1 MKSNLAI
8 SFPTACSHY
17 KVPVNAWQCC
27 CSTAAVES
35 FWTRDNS
42 VQNPAVEQMRLEGVC
57 GTSDSHSSYPLTEN
71 PNFCGSCSGLTK
83 LLSEESDWAPSL
95 VQGHL
100 SCLHRHPHAKGKKPQ
115 VQPPQGTEILCDT
128 PWDTQAS
135 CGLWTH
141 RVPGA
146 DLPTG
151 TLQPIMYSSLL
162 KAHGNSLQCQPVKF
176 RMLSRH
182 LPLEK
187 VFIFCFNWCI
197 NFVLLIQA
205 KPKGS
210 FLGLQVS
217 VSALI
222 RDLRRANSW
231 VSLGFDF
238 CKWRH
243 LRWRWLM
250 RGHSFLWQLIL

>member
-71 PNFCGSCSGLTK
+71 PKFCGSCSGLTK

-115 VQPPQGTEILCDT
+115 VQLPQGTEILCDT
-128 PWDTQAS
+128 PWDTRRPVGCEPTVCLGRTS
-135 CGLWTH
+135 P
-141 RVPGA
+141 PG
-146 DLPTG
+146 P
-151 TLQPIMYSSLL
+151 SS
-162 KAHGNSLQCQPVKF
+162 P
-176 RMLSRH
+176 
-182 LPLEK
+182 
-187 VFIFCFNWCI
+187 
-197 NFVLLIQA
+197 
-205 KPKGS
+205 
-210 FLGLQVS
+210 
-217 VSALI
+217 
-222 RDLRRANSW
+222 
-231 VSLGFDF
+231 
-238 CKWRH
+238 
-243 LRWRWLM
+243 
-250 RGHSFLWQLIL
+250 